1 MLHHNA
7 ASPSP
12 SFHSGKSHV
21 KKNNSVY
28 FLAICAS
35 FPCKTEKFVLEIIG
49 MDILGTGVR
58 FQGSH

>member
-21 KKNNSVY
+21 KKISVY

-35 FPCKTEKFVLEIIG
+35 FPCKTEKFALEIIG
-49 MDILGTGVR
+49 MDILGTGVC